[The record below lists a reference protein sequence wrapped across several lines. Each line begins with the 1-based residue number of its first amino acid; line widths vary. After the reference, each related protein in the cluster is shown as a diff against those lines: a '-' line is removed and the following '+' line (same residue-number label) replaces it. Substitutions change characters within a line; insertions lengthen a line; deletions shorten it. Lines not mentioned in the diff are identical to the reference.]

1 MKRLLGSMLLCA
13 TTAAA
18 PKATPANRLRRA
30 LVFPALVPGLLT
42 RFAIAYLVAGI
53 GVSPQSPTQPGR
65 TRSACSASSP
75 SSSRHF
81 SPLSHPICCQ
91 PPSKTGALRK
101 RPRGDGGP
109 VARNCINA
117 EPVPTSLDDG
127 WVRDARAC
135 AERDV
140 GAASVITCVAK
151 GLVTMWAFCS
161 AK

>member
-53 GVSPQSPTQPGR
+53 GVSPESPTQPGR
-65 TRSACSASSP
+65 TRSACSASP

-81 SPLSHPICCQ
+81 SPLSHPICCPAPIKNRSAQ
-91 PPSKTGALRK
+91 KKA
-101 RPRGDGGP
+101 PR
-109 VARNCINA
+109 
-117 EPVPTSLDDG
+117 
-127 WVRDARAC
+127 
-135 AERDV
+135 
-140 GAASVITCVAK
+140 
-151 GLVTMWAFCS
+151 
-161 AK
+161 